1 MNRHLLTAAFLLL
14 APLAPLPA
22 QEDTQ
27 TPTMSPEAGRPARR
41 SNNTGPANLR
51 KDRPKNAKTEIT
63 SKKEATF
70 DNNTSI
76 AIFEGSV
83 VVKDPQFNL
92 FCDKLTVNLNKDRK
106 GIETAVAE
114 GNVTIVQ
121 ENTNDKGD
129 PVKSIGRAGHAT
141 FTPATGDIELRD
153 NPSIQQ
159 GINNHISTEP
169 GTIMFLN
176 QEGRL
181 KTQGGSRTII
191 IDATEAGGL

>member
-1 MNRHLLTAAFLLL
+1 MNRHLFTAALLL
-14 APLAPLPA
+14 FAPLAPLPA
-22 QEDTQ
+22 QQDTQ
-27 TPTMSPEAGRPARR
+27 TPTMNPEADRPARR
-41 SNNTGPANLR
+41 SNNSGPVNLK

-63 SKKEATF
+63 AKKEATF
-70 DNNTSI
+70 DNNSSV
-76 AIFEGSV
+76 AVFEGSV

-121 ENTNDKGD
+121 ENKNDKGET
-129 PVKSIGRAGHAT
+129 VKSVGRAGHAT
-141 FTPATGDIELRD
+141 FTPSTGDIELRE

-169 GTIMFLN
+169 GTIMILN

-191 IDATEAGGL
+191 IDATETGGL